1 MNAHSL
7 NAFRLTVSIVTD
19 YKPSVKQL
27 SIAYI
32 PSLAYD
38 QLLWLHIMIIM
49 EMFLVNIS
57 TSNAKY

>member
-38 QLLWLHIMIIM
+38 QLL
-49 EMFLVNIS
+49 
-57 TSNAKY
+57 